1 MDGLMPIPSPLHPRT
16 GMLNTNQEW
25 RDWSGWLA
33 AAVYGHLHDREYYAI
48 RSAAALI
55 DISPLFK
62 YEFTGPDALALADR
76 IATRDLQRLGVGQVM
91 YAPWCDDDGKVI
103 DDGTF
108 SRLGVDRLRVTAAD
122 PNLAWFEDCATGMNV
137 QVTDCSEGLAAL
149 AIQGPNS
156 RRILERALDGFPA
169 GLKYYRLAECRAGSI
184 PLTVSRTGYTGDL
197 GYELWISAENA
208 VAIWDLLM
216 DAGEGF
222 GIAPA
227 GMAALDIARIEAG
240 LVMNG
245 VDYISSRRALIPNQT
260 STPYEIGLG
269 WTVRLEKP
277 AFVGQKAL
285 KAEMARGP
293 KWTMVGLELDW
304 LDLERVFSR
313 WDLVPQVAGR
323 ASRNA
328 VPVYRRGVKIGEM
341 TSHTFSPLLKRYLG
355 LASIQGEFAAPGTRL
370 DVEVTV
376 EYTRMQAKAAVCRLP
391 FYDPPGKRA

>member
-1 MDGLMPIPSPLHPRT
+1 MPIPSPFHPRT
-16 GMLNTNQEW
+16 GPLNTNQEW
-25 RDWSGWLA
+25 RDWSGCLA
-33 AAVYGHLHDREYYAI
+33 AAVYDPLHDREYYAI

-55 DISPLFK
+55 DVSPLFK

-76 IATRDLQRLGVGQVM
+76 IATRDMQRLGVGQVM

-108 SRLGVDRLRVTAAD
+108 SRLGSDRLRVTAAD

-137 QVTDCSEGLAAL
+137 EVADCSEALAAL
-149 AIQGPNS
+149 AVQGPNS
-156 RRILERALDGFPA
+156 RRILERALDDFPTE
-169 GLKYYRLAECRAGSI
+169 LKYYRLAECRAGSI

-197 GYELWISAENA
+197 GYELWIPVGHA
-208 VAIWDLLM
+208 VAIWDRLM
-216 DAGEGF
+216 DAGEGY
-222 GIAPA
+222 GIVPA

-260 STPYEIGLG
+260 STPYELGLG
-269 WTVRLEKP
+269 WTVRLEKSS
-277 AFVGQKAL
+277 FVGRQAL
-285 KAEMARGP
+285 ASEFARGSS
-293 KWTMVGLELDW
+293 WALVGLELDW
-304 LDLERVFSR
+304 LDLERVFGR

-328 VPVYRRGVKIGEM
+328 VPVYRRGAKIGEM
-341 TSHTFSPLLKRYLG
+341 TSHTFSPLLKRYFG
-355 LASIQGEFAAPGTRL
+355 LASIQSDFAAPGTHL

-376 EYTRMQAKAAVCRLP
+376 EYTRQQVKASVCRLP
-391 FYDPPGKRA
+391 FYNPPGKRA